1 MNSIITLFEDSRDIC
16 FYLYLMNKTEWF
28 KDWFDTEY
36 YHLLYANRNDE
47 EAEAFISNLCDHL
60 KIEPGSEVLDL
71 ACGKGR
77 HSRTLNKLGFRVTGA
92 DLSGNSIKEA
102 IFEGPSEIQYVVHD
116 MREVIP
122 EVTFDIIFNL
132 FTSFGYFEGI
142 SDNARVIQ
150 SISTM
155 LEKDGLLVID
165 FMNVRKVIAQLV
177 KNEIKRAGNID
188 FNISRRYDRR
198 HIFKDIHFSDGGS
211 EYHYTERVQAL
222 FKNDFEQLLHA
233 EGLTI
238 IHTFGNFDLEPFN
251 EENSDR
257 LIIIAKK

>member
-1 MNSIITLFEDSRDIC
+1 
-16 FYLYLMNKTEWF
+16 MNKTEWF

-47 EAEAFISNLCDHL
+47 EAEVFISNLCDYL
-60 KIEPGSEVLDL
+60 NIESGSAVLDL

-77 HSRTLNKLGFRVTGA
+77 HSRTLNKLGFKVTGA
-92 DLSGNSIKEA
+92 DLSSNSIKEA
-102 IFEGPSEIQYVVHD
+102 IHEGPTEIRYVVHD
-116 MREVIP
+116 MREIIP
-122 EVTFDIIFNL
+122 EGRYDVVFNL
-132 FTSFGYFEGI
+132 FTSFGYFDGI

-150 SISTM
+150 SISSM

-165 FMNVRKVIAQLV
+165 FMNARKVIDHLV
-177 KNEIKRAGNID
+177 KDEVKRAGNID
-188 FNISRRYDRR
+188 FNISRRYDGK
-198 HIFKDIHFSDGGS
+198 HIFKDIQFIDDGF

-222 FKNDFEQLLHA
+222 FKNDFEQLLLA

-238 IHTFGNFDLEPFN
+238 IHTFGNFDLELFN

>member
-1 MNSIITLFEDSRDIC
+1 
-16 FYLYLMNKTEWF
+16 MNKTEWF

-47 EAEAFISNLCDHL
+47 EAEVFISNLCDHL
-60 KIEPGSEVLDL
+60 KIKNGAQVLDL

-92 DLSGNSIKEA
+92 DLSENSITEA
-102 IFEGPSEIQYVVHD
+102 IQEGPSDIHYVVHD

-122 EVTFDIIFNL
+122 ERTFDVIFNL
-132 FTSFGYFEGI
+132 FTSFGYFDGI
-142 SDNARVIQ
+142 SDNTKVIQ
-150 SISTM
+150 SISSM
-155 LEKDGLLVID
+155 LDKDGLVVID
-165 FMNVRKVIAQLV
+165 FMNARKVIDRLV
-177 KNEIKRAGNID
+177 KEEVKIAGDID
-188 FNISRRYDRR
+188 FNISRRYDGK
-198 HIFKDIHFSDGGS
+198 HIFKDIKFSDEGS

-251 EENSDR
+251 EESSDR

>member
-1 MNSIITLFEDSRDIC
+1 
-16 FYLYLMNKTEWF
+16 MNKTEWF

-47 EAEAFISNLCDHL
+47 EAEVFISNLCDHL
-60 KIEPGSEVLDL
+60 KIKSGSDVLDL

-77 HSRTLNKLGFRVTGA
+77 HSRTLNKLGFKVTGA

-102 IFEGPSEIQYVVHD
+102 ILEGPSEIHYVVHD

-122 EVTFDIIFNL
+122 QATFDVIFNL
-132 FTSFGYFEGI
+132 FTSFGYFDGL

-165 FMNVRKVIAQLV
+165 FMNARKVIDHLV
-177 KNEIKRAGNID
+177 KEEVKNAGHID
-188 FNISRRYDRR
+188 FNISRRYDGK
-198 HIFKDIHFSDGGS
+198 HIFKDIKFNDDDC

-222 FKNDFEQLLHA
+222 FKNDFEQLLDA

>member
-1 MNSIITLFEDSRDIC
+1 
-16 FYLYLMNKTEWF
+16 MNKTEWF

-47 EAEAFISNLCDHL
+47 EAEVFISNLCDYL
-60 KIEPGSEVLDL
+60 NIESGSAVLDL

-102 IFEGPSEIQYVVHD
+102 IFEGPSEIHYVVHD

-122 EVTFDIIFNL
+122 HASYNVIFNL
-132 FTSFGYFEGI
+132 FTSFGYFDGL
-142 SDNARVIQ
+142 SDNVRVIQ

-165 FMNVRKVIAQLV
+165 FMNARKVIDHLV
-177 KNEIKRAGNID
+177 KEEDKNAGNID
-188 FNISRRYDRR
+188 FKISRRYDGK
-198 HIFKDIHFSDGGS
+198 HIFKDIKFSDGGCQ
-211 EYHYTERVQAL
+211 YHYTERVQAL
-222 FKNDFEQLLHA
+222 FKNDFEQLLDA
-233 EGLTI
+233 VGLTI